1 MTLEAVLRRVKLWK
15 TTSLCCLISCVVIG
29 CTARAPIVQRP
40 TSAPTFSSVEPPLS
54 TVNVTLPLAVLVP
67 TAAPTP
73 ISSVRCLNAPPSQL
87 IVHERGRV
95 TRNNQRLNL
104 REGPGTQHR
113 VLTLLDEGQVF
124 FVLGGPVCS
133 GNFAWYLIRA
143 RGRVGWI
150 AEGDANQYY
159 AEPYLTG

>member
-1 MTLEAVLRRVKLWK
+1 MAAPPTI
-15 TTSLCCLISCVVIG
+15 SL
-29 CTARAPIVQRP
+29 
-40 TSAPTFSSVEPPLS
+40 
-54 TVNVTLPLAVLVP
+54 TLPPPVLVP
-67 TAAPTP
+67 AAAPTATA
-73 ISSVRCLNAPPSQL
+73 ISSARCPGAPPSQL

-95 TRNNQRLNL
+95 TRNNRRLNL

-113 VLTLLDEGQVF
+113 VLTLLDEGLVF

-133 GNFAWYLIRA
+133 GDFAWYLIRA

-150 AEGDANQYY
+150 AEGDASQYY

>member
-1 MTLEAVLRRVKLWK
+1 MTLRAVLRRVKLWK
-15 TTSLCCLISCVVIG
+15 TAGLCCLIGCVVIG
-29 CTARAPIVQRP
+29 CTAHTPIVQRP
-40 TSAPTFSSVEPPLS
+40 TSAPTFSSAEALLPI
-54 TVNVTLPLAVLVP
+54 VNVTLPFPVLVP
-67 TAAPTP
+67 TATPTP

-113 VLTLLDEGQVF
+113 VLTLLDEGLVF

-133 GNFAWYLIRA
+133 GDFAWYLIRA

-150 AEGDANQYY
+150 AEGDASQYY

>member
-1 MTLEAVLRRVKLWK
+1 MTLEAVLRPVKLWK
-15 TTSLCCLISCVVIG
+15 TAGLCCLIGCVVIG
-29 CTARAPIVQRP
+29 CTAHTPIVQRP
-40 TSAPTFSSVEPPLS
+40 TSAPTSPFVEPPLS
-54 TVNVTLPLAVLVP
+54 TVNVALPLAVLVP
-67 TAAPTP
+67 TATPTL
-73 ISSVRCLNAPPSQL
+73 ISSVRCLNSPPSQL

-113 VLTLLDEGQVF
+113 VLTLLDAGLVF

-133 GNFAWYLIRA
+133 GDFAWYLIRA

-150 AEGDANQYY
+150 AEGDADQYY